1 MRGRNLW
8 TITLFILI
16 AIGAWS
22 VLAFSPQSLI
32 IPAIVVGVVL
42 FLYFFPPQRWRV
54 QQKRGRTATHHRA
67 SATRPILG
75 AKKPTTKKRNVK
87 LRVIQGSKKDDD
99 EEPPLIH

>member
-54 QQKRGRTATHHRA
+54 QQKRDRTATHRS

-87 LRVIQGSKKDDD
+87 LRIIQGSKKDDD